1 MNELQIILKT
11 YGTEI
16 DANIDK
22 GRLEAAGINA
32 EVTSDA
38 CGGMRPHLAYSL
50 GVKLLVLREDEARAK
65 ELLDT
70 AESAAE
76 SAPQWNCAKCQEENE
91 GGFDACWNCG
101 EAH

>member
-1 MNELQIILKT
+1 MNDMQTVLKT
-11 YGTEI
+11 YGTEL
-16 DANIDK
+16 DADIDK
-22 GRLEAAGINA
+22 GRLEAAGIKA
-32 EVTSDA
+32 EITSDD

-50 GVKLLVLREDEARAK
+50 GVKLLVFREDEIRAK

-70 AESAAE
+70 EESATAA
-76 SAPQWNCAKCQEENE
+76 APKWNCAKCQEENE